1 MSGTTTSS
9 RGLPHVAGLDGVR
22 GLPLL
27 VMLAYHLEWSF
38 VPGGVFS
45 VSLFFTLSGYLITQ
59 LIVREHSSTT
69 RVDLGSFWSRR
80 LRRLMPASLVTIAA
94 VALVSL
100 TTPIFDGPRL
110 RGDLLAALGYAAN
123 WRFAVGGNSY
133 EDLFSATASPLQ
145 HFWSLAIEEQVYF
158 VFPLVM
164 IALLAMRRRGV
175 LVGGLLAL
183 AGASVIAGLL
193 TDSRT
198 YTYFGTHVR
207 AVEVLA
213 GAILALVFPIEREIG
228 HRLARSAAVVGVLG
242 LVVFG
247 FLVATVH
254 TSDDFVYDGGLAS
267 FSIVSCVLI
276 VGVLVPGPVRAIL
289 SSKPLVAVGRVSYG
303 AYVYHWPIFL
313 ALDPDRVGFDGWSL
327 DLLRL
332 AATFAVTLVSFRWL
346 EEPIRRRRVL
356 TGSRPAAVAVAIAVT
371 AVLAT
376 IVVLPR
382 PVPVVLA
389 GVDAP
394 DRVVEFDSEPTK
406 VSSTDGSSTA
416 DLSTTRR
423 RRVLVVGSDASLG
436 ATVTGLMPD
445 DFEIIDRSASG
456 CALGA
461 FGSPV
466 GTCAS
471 LADLVTEFDDVD
483 VVVIGLGEP
492 ERELMIRLAGEETAH
507 RLVEFEATIQKRFS
521 APLDYSLDLASL
533 IESTPTVIVDAVRGD
548 ELGNR
553 LADRGATSTMIAYVD
568 RIEALSS
575 ELGLVVESLD
585 SIDERPGVVVVGDSV
600 SFGVARVLNDLA
612 RDRFSVVWA
621 GGRNCPLV
629 EVARIRWWKGVEF
642 DMTDCPTFD
651 ETWAPLL
658 RDFQP
663 AVFLVVVSVPEQS
676 DQQYESDGSWFRFDD
691 PEFVERH
698 DDAMQDLV
706 EATSAVG
713 ARLVVFDSPYIHGG
727 ALGSATFGESE
738 RVDGWNAAIR
748 SYADRWPA
756 IEVFGW
762 AEIVARYEGE
772 NEGGPGGLRAD
783 GVHMGEE
790 DLARILDAELLPV
803 LDGRAADD
811 AD

>member
-1 MSGTTTSS
+1 
-9 RGLPHVAGLDGVR
+9 
-22 GLPLL
+22 
-27 VMLAYHLEWSF
+27 MLAYHLEWSF

-59 LIVREHSSTT
+59 LIVREHASTT
-69 RVDLGSFWSRR
+69 KVDLGSFWSRR

-94 VALVSL
+94 VAIVSI

-110 RGDLLAALGYAAN
+110 RGDLLAALGYGAN
-123 WRFAVGGNSY
+123 WRFAVTGNSY
-133 EDLFSATASPLQ
+133 EDSFTATASPLQ

-158 VFPLVM
+158 VFPVVM
-164 IALLAMRRRGV
+164 MALLATRRRGS
-175 LVGGLLAL
+175 LVGGLVAL

-198 YTYFGTHVR
+198 YTYYGTHVR

-213 GAILALVFPIEREIG
+213 GAILALVFPIGREIG
-228 HRLARSAAVVGVLG
+228 QRLARSAAVLG
-242 LVVFG
+242 SLGFIGFG
-247 FLVATVH
+247 LLVATVH
-254 TSDDFVYDGGLAS
+254 TSDDFVYDGGLAL
-267 FSIVSCVLI
+267 FSVVSCVLI
-276 VGVLVPGPVRAIL
+276 VGALVPGPVQAVF
-289 SSKPLVAVGRVSYG
+289 SSEPLVAVGRISYG

-313 ALDPDRVGFDGWSL
+313 ALDPDRVGFDGWTL
-327 DLLRL
+327 DVLRL
-332 AATFAVTLVSFRWL
+332 AVTFAVTIVSYRWL

-356 TGSRPAAVAVAIAVT
+356 VNARPAAVAVVIAVV
-371 AVLAT
+371 AVVAT
-376 IVVLPR
+376 IVVVPR

-394 DRVVEFDSEPTK
+394 DRVVDFSDEPMDSSAIGP
-406 VSSTDGSSTA
+406 STPPV
-416 DLSTTRR
+416 R
-423 RRVLVVGSDASLG
+423 RRVLVVGSDSSL
-436 ATVTGLMPD
+436 AEIVAGLVPD
-445 DFEIIDRSASG
+445 DFEIVDRSASD

-461 FGSPV
+461 FGSPMDS
-466 GTCAS
+466 CAS
-471 LADLVTEFDDVD
+471 LADVVSEADDVD

-492 ERELMIRLAGEETAH
+492 ERELMTRLAGEETAH
-507 RLVEFEATIQKRFS
+507 RLLEFEATIQKRFTV
-521 APLDYSLDLASL
+521 PLDYSLDLASVVG
-533 IESTPTVIVDAVRGD
+533 STPTVIVDAIRGD

-553 LADRGATSTMIAYVD
+553 LADRGATSTTIAYVD
-568 RIEALSS
+568 RIGALSS
-575 ELGLVVESLD
+575 ELDLVVEALESND
-585 SIDERPGVVVVGDSV
+585 DRPGVVVIGDSV

-612 RDRFSVVWA
+612 RERFSVVWA

-642 DMTDCPTFD
+642 DMADCPTFD

-658 RDFQP
+658 RDFRP
-663 AVFLVVVSVPEQS
+663 EIFLVVVSVPEQS
-676 DQQYESDGSWFRFDD
+676 DQQYEADGSWFRFDD

-698 DDAMQDLV
+698 DLAMQELV
-706 EATSAVG
+706 DATSSVD

-727 ALGSATFGESE
+727 ALGSATFGESD
-738 RVDGWNAAIR
+738 RVEGWNAAIR
-748 SYADRWPA
+748 SYADRWPT

-762 AEIVARYEGE
+762 AEIVARYESE
-772 NEGGPGGLRAD
+772 SDGGPGGLRGD

-803 LDGRAADD
+803 LDGRVVDD